1 MAGLWIELFIGLV
14 KVFATKLLSN
24 KGTTFQASL
33 SVLHYQEWS
42 KLDLDKQL
50 AYCEWKVYSHFR
62 LSHFEPALL
71 TFKLQAC

>member
-42 KLDLDKQL
+42 KWAWTSNLHTVSGKYILIFD
-50 AYCEWKVYSHFR
+50 YPIS
-62 LSHFEPALL
+62 SLL
-71 TFKLQAC
+71 F